1 MTTELMVEDKIV
13 MSVLAKYAIRSK
25 VGQEKY
31 GTTLQTNNKDNYLQH
46 LQEELMDATLYL
58 QKLIEQN
65 QEITKLVKDH
75 ANDAELGYKIR
86 NLVR

>member
-13 MSVLAKYAIRSK
+13 MEVLAKYAIRSK

-58 QKLIEQN
+58 QKIMDQN
-65 QEITKLVKDH
+65 KEITNLVRNH
-75 ANDAELGYKIR
+75 PNDAELGAKIR
-86 NLVR
+86 DLIR

>member
-1 MTTELMVEDKIV
+1 MSVDLMVEDKIV
-13 MSVLAKYAIRSK
+13 MSVLAKYTMRSK

-31 GTTLQTNNKDNYLQH
+31 GTTLQTNNKDNYLKH

-58 QKLIEQN
+58 EKLMHQN
-65 QEITKLVKDH
+65 QEITNLVRDYS
-75 ANDAELGYKIR
+75 NDAELGMKIR